1 MTHTNRS
8 ILVTGGFGFIG
19 SHLVEQLLSDP
30 FATVHVVDDL
40 SSSPIRLEAY
50 LAGLPDRSRLKYQ
63 ICTVKEYFRKQDL
76 PRFDEIFHLANVVG
90 PVAILE
96 YGGEMVRRTVED
108 TYAIVDYAVATGAS
122 LCDVSTSEVYGGCR
136 SGGCSETDSMIVS
149 PNTSIRL
156 EYSVAKLAAEV
167 MLMNVVKRTNL
178 RAMIVRPFNVVGPRQ
193 MGSGGFVLPRFIRQ
207 ALAEQDLTV
216 YGDGQMIRAFTYV
229 ADVVDGIIRALR
241 KGRPGEAYN
250 IGNPAN
256 KTTILQLAETVIR
269 LCGSSSRITFVDPK
283 KLWGPLF
290 EEAGD
295 KYPDATKASVEL
307 GWHPRFGFEDTIR
320 TTIDTLRTPHGK
332 AYAPHFAIR
341 QSLLEL
347 SQSR

>member
-1 MTHTNRS
+1 MTRISKS

-30 FATVHVVDDL
+30 FSTVHVVDDL
-40 SSSPIRLEAY
+40 SSSPLRLDAY
-50 LAGLPDRSRLKYQ
+50 LGGLRDPLRLKYHV
-63 ICTVKEYFRKQDL
+63 CTVKDYFRRRDL
-76 PRFDEIFHLANVVG
+76 PKFDEIYHLANVVG

-96 YGGEMVRRTVED
+96 YGGEIVRRTVED

-122 LCDVSTSEVYGGCR
+122 LCDVSTSEVYGSCR
-136 SGGCSETDSMIVS
+136 NGGCSETDPMVVS

-193 MGSGGFVLPRFIRQ
+193 LGWGGFVLPRFIRQ
-207 ALAEQDLTV
+207 AAAGEDLTV

-229 ADVVDGIIRALR
+229 TDVVDGIIRSLR
-241 KGRPGEAYN
+241 KGRAGQAYN

-256 KTTILQLAETVIR
+256 KTTVLQLAEAVIR
-269 LCGSSSRITFVDPK
+269 ICGSSSHIAFVDPK

-295 KYPDATKASVEL
+295 KYPDATKASSEL
-307 GWHPRFGFEDTIR
+307 DWHPRFGLEETIR
-320 TTIDTLRTPHGK
+320 ATIESMQILDQGTHASHCSSEP
-332 AYAPHFAIR
+332 
-341 QSLLEL
+341 EL
-347 SQSR
+347 SQTR